1 MQLVTTKDVL
11 KEPPGRQMTNRLRIV
26 AIDGPAGAGKSTIAQ
41 ALALAL
47 DIPYLDTGALYRMV
61 TYAALRDG
69 IDLQD
74 ENAVADVARR
84 MNTVMSAD
92 RFFVDEVD
100 VTDIIRGAQVTE
112 AVSIV
117 AALSEVRNELRAA
130 QRAWVENA
138 GGGVVEGRDIGTV
151 VFPDATLK
159 VFLTASPAIRA
170 QRRVSQSGGDVLAI
184 EEQIRKRDHLD
195 STRADS
201 PLRESKD
208 SLFIDTT
215 DLSIEKVVQQIASSV
230 ADIESS
236 SHE

>member
-1 MQLVTTKDVL
+1 
-11 KEPPGRQMTNRLRIV
+11 MTNRLRIV

-47 DIPYLDTGALYRMV
+47 DIPYLDTGAMYRMV

-130 QRAWVENA
+130 QRAWVKNA